1 MKNRL
6 QDLNDHLFAQMERLS
21 EEGIAVEQIEAEVK
35 RTDAIVA
42 VSDQIIANANF
53 HLKAAQLIAHMLGR
67 LRIAKLIL
75 LELLVREKARELP
88 RKNRPPQPA
97 EARLESHKLAK
108 EPPRSDRVGMWRERV
123 AEFYSKYIATAAA
136 ERANK

>member
-53 HLKAAQLIAHMLGR
+53 HLKAAQLIAQHGDR
-67 LRIAKLIL
+67 FK
-75 LELLVREKARELP
+75 KSLP
-88 RKNRPPQPA
+88 MIEGPG
-97 EARLESHKLAK
+97 E
-108 EPPRSDRVGMWRERV
+108 
-123 AEFYSKYIATAAA
+123 
-136 ERANK
+136 